1 MDVRVVLSSD
11 EILRGLKHY
20 KRIAKQDILRA
31 EENGNSKHV
40 REHAEARRQMYDQ
53 LAEVATLESPNDV
66 VHVALEQYKK
76 LPFVTGTP
84 EEEYNDIK
92 GKESAL
98 ENFFS
103 MINLEPKMRRETRKQ
118 RPSLKSLKQAV

>member
-1 MDVRVVLSSD
+1 MSIRVVLSSD

-31 EENGNSKHV
+31 EGDNNSTHIH
-40 REHAEARRQMYDQ
+40 EHAQARRQMYDQ
-53 LAEVATLESPNDV
+53 LAEVASEAKPSDV
-66 VHVALEQYKK
+66 VQVALEQYKK
-76 LPFVTGTP
+76 LPFVKGTS

-103 MINLEPKMRRETRKQ
+103 MINLEPKVRRETRSQ
-118 RPSLKSLKQAV
+118 RPSLKSLQKAV